1 MEEVTFE
8 LSYEEA
14 RKKLFQ
20 EKKSVGS
27 EAVSMGNSEESV
39 QQEIIDD
46 MECNGGSMAG
56 QLRTLQ
62 KNVIYPVNTDSVSA
76 VLCARHCDKRWFYS

>member
-20 EKKSVGS
+20 VKESVGL

-46 MECNGGSMAG
+46 MECNGEVW
-56 QLRTLQ
+56 L
-62 KNVIYPVNTDSVSA
+62 DS
-76 VLCARHCDKRWFYS
+76 LELYRKMLFIQ